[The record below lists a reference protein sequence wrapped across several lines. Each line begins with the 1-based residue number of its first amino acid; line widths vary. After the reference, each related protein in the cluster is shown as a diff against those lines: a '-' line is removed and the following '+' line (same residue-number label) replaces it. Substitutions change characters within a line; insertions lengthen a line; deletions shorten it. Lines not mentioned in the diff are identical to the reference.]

1 MLATPARFAPLLL
14 GLACLALVVAGAQLR
29 WTAPLV
35 HAATVGALV
44 VLRHAAP
51 YVADS
56 GVPRWLLI
64 GFAGVLL
71 VAMGVTWEQRV
82 REARAVVGYVKG
94 LR

>member
-1 MLATPARFAPLLL
+1 
-14 GLACLALVVAGAQLR
+14 
-29 WTAPLV
+29 
-35 HAATVGALV
+35 V

-51 YVADS
+51 YIADS
-56 GVPRWLLI
+56 SVPRWVLI

-82 REARAVVGYVKG
+82 REARSLLGYVRG